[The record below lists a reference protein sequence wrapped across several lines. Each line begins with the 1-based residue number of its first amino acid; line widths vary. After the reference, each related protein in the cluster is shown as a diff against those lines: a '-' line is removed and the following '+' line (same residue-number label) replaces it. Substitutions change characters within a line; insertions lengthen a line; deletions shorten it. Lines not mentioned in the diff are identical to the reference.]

1 MNTNA
6 RCELASW
13 CLAGA
18 ALLIVLKLHL
28 LAALLA
34 GLLAHEL
41 IHGAAHGLQITGT
54 SLRVRKFIVLLLMM
68 VVIALLATGAGIGV
82 AALTARGPDSL
93 IALLQIMADLIETA
107 RTRLPEWVQ
116 AYVPSTAEELQS
128 ATSGWLR
135 DHAGELKTAGENV
148 GRGLIHVVVGILIGS
163 LMAFTPLTAATE
175 APPLVRALRARAV
188 ILSHSFRRFAFA
200 QVRISALNTT
210 LTAIYLAVVL
220 PLCGVHLPLVK
231 TVIAV
236 TFFVGLLPLVG
247 NLITN
252 TVIVVVSLSAS
263 LGAAVGSLIFLVTI
277 HKLEYLVN
285 ARIIGTEIRAR
296 TWELLLAMLV
306 MESVFGLPGL
316 VAAPI
321 YYSYLKDELTAKGLV

>member
-68 VVIALLATGAGIGV
+68 AVIALLATGAGIGV